1 MSPEAG
7 NAPTLARRALL
18 AGGEYPAMAHAHPGS
33 DPDASF
39 EPAARASRLA
49 TRADSAAI
57 RRVITD
63 AYSRYLNRMDRP
75 PAPMMTDYGPAI
87 SRGQV
92 WVLGEPIIGVIVLI
106 PELDRLL
113 VENVAVSPAAQG
125 AGNGRRLME
134 FAEQQAIS
142 AGLNRLTLYTN
153 EVMAENIAI
162 YARLGYRE
170 TERRAEDGYRRVFME
185 KLLPHNS
192 ATGSGEGRP

>member
-1 MSPEAG
+1 
-7 NAPTLARRALL
+7 
-18 AGGEYPAMAHAHPGS
+18 MAHAHPGR
-33 DPDASF
+33 DPDIDF
-39 EPAARASRLA
+39 EPAAGAPRLA

-57 RRVITD
+57 RQVITD
-63 AYSRYLNRMDRP
+63 AYSRYLDRMDKP
-75 PAPMMTDYGPAI
+75 PAPMVTDYGHAI

-106 PELDRLL
+106 PALGRLL

-153 EVMAENIAI
+153 EVMTENIAV

-170 TERRAEDGYRRVFME
+170 TERRPHDGYRRVFME
-185 KLLPHNS
+185 KLLPHNR
-192 ATGSGEGRP
+192 APGSGEARP